1 MITAAATSPVPQR
14 VYQENDP
21 DMPQELRELIINVL
35 SRHIENSTNPH
46 FTKLLSY
53 LWDRCMLLCPDEEVK
68 NQLALLMMQEVGHGV
83 ITWRILKRLG
93 VDKVEV
99 PIDKFQYAFNIPLDT
114 WCDVCYFHALAD
126 RVGVYVGEN
135 WGGVPYEPM
144 CSVAPQLHS
153 EEQFHANLG
162 YKNLAKHCQTADGLA
177 EAQAL
182 IGKWWPAALD
192 MFGRSTSRT
201 SEKYVKW
208 GIQKKS
214 NAELRQQYVNDTRPL
229 LEKLGINVP
238 DDNAN
243 RQFL

>member
-1 MITAAATSPVPQR
+1 MTLATADAPTTER
-14 VYQENDP
+14 IYQENDP
-21 DMPQELRELIINVL
+21 DLPAELRDLIVRVL
-35 SRHIENSTNPH
+35 TRHIENSTNPH

-83 ITWRILKRLG
+83 ITWRILKGLG

-99 PIDKFQYAFNIPLDT
+99 PIDKFQYAFNISLDT
-114 WCDVCYFHALAD
+114 WCDVCYFQGLTD

-135 WGGVPYEPM
+135 WGGVPYAPM
-144 CSVAPQLHS
+144 RSVAPQLHS

-162 YKNLAKHCQTADGLA
+162 YKNLAKLCQTPEGLA
-177 EAQAL
+177 QAQSL

-192 MFGRSTSRT
+192 MFGRSSSRA
-201 SEKYVKW
+201 SEAYVKW

-214 NAELRQQYVNDTRPL
+214 NAELRQQYIDDTRPL
-229 LEKLGINVP
+229 LEKIGIQVP
-238 DDNAN
+238 NDLAN
-243 RQFL
+243 RRFV